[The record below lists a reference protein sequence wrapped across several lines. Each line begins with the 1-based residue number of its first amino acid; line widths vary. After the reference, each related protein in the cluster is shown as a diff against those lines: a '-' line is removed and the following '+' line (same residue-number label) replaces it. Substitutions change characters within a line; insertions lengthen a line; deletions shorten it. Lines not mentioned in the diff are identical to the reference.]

1 MRKSLVERDHPAL
14 SVRRQCDLL
23 GVNRNRLNPP
33 CPAADEEELRL
44 CRILD
49 ELHVREPT
57 YGTRNLCH
65 VLERDHQI
73 VVGRKR
79 LRRLMKRLNIRAVY
93 PGPRT
98 SLPALGHKV
107 FPYLLRDLDISTPN
121 QVWCA
126 DITYIPMKRGYCYLF
141 AILDWHSRYV
151 LSWALSTTM
160 DTSFCVSAFRE
171 AVRRTGSTPEIFN
184 TDQGSQFTSQEW
196 VGELLSHPG
205 LRISMDGKGRWVD
218 NVFIERLWRSL
229 KYEDVYLK
237 AYDTPRELERGLA
250 QWFLRYN
257 TYRPHQALG
266 MKTPADVHLQD
277 REAVA

>member
-14 SVRRQCDLL
+14 SVRRQCELL
-23 GVNRNRLNPP
+23 GVNRNRLNPQV
-33 CPAADEEELRL
+33 PAPDEAELHL

-57 YGTRNLCH
+57 FGTRKLCH

-73 VVGRKR
+73 GVSRKR
-79 LRRLMKRLNIRAVY
+79 LRRIMRRLNIRAVY

-98 SLPALGHKV
+98 SLPAPGHAV
-107 FPYLLRDLDISTPN
+107 FPYLLRGLKITVPN

-171 AVRRTGSTPEIFN
+171 AVRRTGCTPEIFN

-266 MKTPADVHLQD
+266 MKTPSDVHYQN
-277 REAVA
+277 REAAA